1 MFFKAGFLP
10 IVGLLVLLEDL
21 KSELR
26 EPDPEIPLE
35 AAAVDLL
42 LFEQQ

>member
-10 IVGLLVLLEDL
+10 IVGLLVLLEYL

-35 AAAVDLL
+35 ADVVDLPV
-42 LFEQQ
+42 FEQQ